1 MKRIIYVL
9 TLGLVFSLSA
19 CEDVEVGYLESNNAG
34 YAIDTLFLYNVKERL
49 AEYKEYEAK
58 FNEKAAP
65 INEQLKEKE
74 VGLDDKRGE
83 IDYIDEQLDPIYDAI
98 EAGTATEEMLAE
110 RDRLESGR
118 KEILDAIHMLED
130 EIWYL
135 KQDLAR
141 IAQEL
146 GFDSAAQLTDG
157 VAKLENTIKYNIP
170 WHTSPI
176 GGILGTQ
183 PMSYSIGEV
192 KNENPENAELF
203 RQSLSIMGGGIM
215 FVALDVKAPE
225 GSYIVSIVIENEGQ
239 RVVLEDAF
247 TFIVG
252 EQDET
257 EGENS

>member
-9 TLGLVFSLSA
+9 MLGLVFSLSA

-58 FNEKAAP
+58 FNEKAAS
-65 INEQLKEKE
+65 INERLEEIEVELEDNKYEIWDIDDQLS
-74 VGLDDKRGE
+74 
-83 IDYIDEQLDPIYDAI
+83 PIFDAI
-98 EAGTATEEMLAE
+98 EANTATDEMLAE
-110 RDRLESGR
+110 RDRLEAERDIISGESE
-118 KEILDAIHMLED
+118 KLED
-130 EIWYL
+130 ERWYL
-135 KQDLAR
+135 WKDLAR

-146 GFDSAAQLTDG
+146 GFDSAAQITDG

-247 TFIVG
+247 TFIVA

-257 EGENS
+257 GGENS